1 MGQAF
6 SIWHKIYIS
15 MYAYTYIWQMKSET
29 FGWQSMAMENGLN
42 MFARLTSLSVC
53 AHAQHMNV

>member
-1 MGQAF
+1 
-6 SIWHKIYIS
+6 